1 MQIPKDEV
9 VVLDIAGST
18 ARVACDKPRAEQ
30 ALEALGFS
38 PEIDQFVREIVDDAD
53 RQALV
58 LDLIRMDALFAAGRD
73 WSPSELVD
81 FTESKASFLRGT
93 ERLHGRALRVTR
105 FSRVERPLI
114 CFHGSR

>member
-18 ARVACDKPRAEQ
+18 ARVACDKPRAKQ
-30 ALEALGFS
+30 ALEALGFL
-38 PEIDQFVREIVDDAD
+38 PEINQFVREIVDDAD

-58 LDLIRMDALFAAGRD
+58 LELIRMDALFAAGRD

-81 FTESKASFLRGT
+81 FYREKGIISQGYRTVAWTSPESYSIFQ
-93 ERLHGRALRVTR
+93 
-105 FSRVERPLI
+105 S
-114 CFHGSR
+114 